1 MKLLSKIKDIFKPI
15 DMSKGSIYKA
25 LLVFLVP
32 TILSMVFQQI
42 YTLTDAIIVGQT
54 LAESEVAG
62 VNSTGSL
69 VFIVLNFGIGCTSGF
84 SVVMAAAI
92 GAKDEKRMRRSFF
105 IQIVLSTI
113 VSLFLTI
120 TGILMIPT
128 LLGFL
133 GIHESSVDLAMHS
146 EYIAASTYLLIIF
159 AGTIAQVFYNM
170 IVAIL
175 RAMGDSFNPFLFLVA
190 STILN
195 VFLDLL
201 FIVVFHWGVAG
212 SAIATVA
219 SQGAAAIA
227 AFVYVYVR
235 YKNLRLGKKDLK
247 VSWHS
252 IVRHLKNGF
261 PLGFQY
267 SVLAI
272 GIIVM
277 QNAVIRFD
285 INPDGSMLSNMPAQL
300 GYGAA
305 SKVINLLMVPGNAI
319 GTAILSFTGQNIGAG
334 EYRRVKEGLRA
345 SIMIGLGFYL
355 ATTIIGL
362 LLTINGSYQ
371 YLFLSSEK
379 VNPESIAYGNLY
391 LYICV
396 PSLIILTIL
405 FIFRNLLQ
413 GLEKPF
419 WPLMSGFGELLAR
432 VLVCSFVP
440 LLINGSAIN
449 STASLLSFIGAA
461 LGDPFAWLISP
472 LIALIPMLIYL
483 KKLPLEDSTPLLT
496 SASKR
501 RHGRQIHA

>member
-1 MKLLSKIKDIFKPI
+1 MKLLGKIKEIFKPI
-15 DMSKGSIYKA
+15 NMTKGSIYKA
-25 LLVFLVP
+25 ILVFLVP
-32 TILSMVFQQI
+32 TILSMVFQQV

-54 LAESEVAG
+54 LSESEVAG

-69 VFIVLNFGIGCTSGF
+69 VFIVLNFGMGCTSGF

-92 GAKDEKRMRRSFF
+92 GAKDEKRMRRSYFV
-105 IQIVLSTI
+105 QIVLSTI
-113 VSLFLTI
+113 VSLLLTVI
-120 TGILMIPT
+120 GILMIPT

-133 GIHESSVDLAMHS
+133 GIHESAIDPAMQA
-146 EYIAASTYLLIIF
+146 EYVAASTYLLIIF

-175 RAMGDSFNPFLFLVA
+175 RAMGDSFNPFLFLVG

-201 FIVVFHWGVAG
+201 FIVVFKWGVAG
-212 SAIATVA
+212 SAFATVL
-219 SQGAAAIA
+219 SQGIAAIA
-227 AFVYVYVR
+227 AFVYVFVR
-235 YKNLRLGKKDLK
+235 YKELRLTSKDIHAK
-247 VSWHS
+247 WHTYF
-252 IVRHLKNGF
+252 RHIKNGF

-285 INPDGSMLSNMPAQL
+285 IIPDGSMLSTMPAQL

-305 SKVINLLMVPGNAI
+305 SKIINLLMVPGNAI
-319 GTAILSFTGQNIGAG
+319 GTAILSFVGQNYGAN
-334 EYRRVKEGLRA
+334 EYRRAKQGIRA
-345 SIMIGLGFYL
+345 ALTIGLFFYA

-362 LLTINGSYQ
+362 LLTVNGAYQ
-371 YLFLSSEK
+371 YLFLSPSK
-379 VNPESIAYGNLY
+379 ITPESIAYGNLY

-396 PSLIILTIL
+396 PSLFILTVL
-405 FIFRNLLQ
+405 FIFRNALQ

-419 WPLMSGFGELLAR
+419 WPLMSGFGELIAR

-440 LLINGSAIN
+440 LLINGAAID
-449 STASLLSFIGAA
+449 STANFFAFIGAV
-461 LGDPFAWLISP
+461 LGDPLAWVISP
-472 LIALIPMLIYL
+472 LIALFPMKYYL
-483 KKLPLEDSTPLLT
+483 DKLPEHALEVK
-496 SASKR
+496 SKANSLAIR
-501 RHGRQIHA
+501 